1 MRRRNAKSRDG
12 VRAVGSALLGALRRI
27 DELVKS
33 WPGLATLAALAL
45 AAGAWLLPRLASD
58 QSLPSSLMPSAHMAL
73 VDTVVKDNVGSYPS
87 HSRLEVI
94 LHNTGGRL
102 AVVNRAQVTILKV
115 QALPLCFTQGD
126 LPVSNTYG
134 VLLSASAQPGD
145 VVTIPLHQQL
155 RADEADR
162 FGISLGVESGDGKS
176 LQGVYLFEI
185 EVSLQSDEPEGSL
198 NVGRVLVALPDA
210 LIAPVYYLAEGSA
223 EMLNQYYNADGEP
236 AREAWA
242 GPMPCWRSNAAVLR
256 RILAGPAIR
265 SHELEEVE
273 ESMVNPTFAAFEGPV
288 G

>member
-1 MRRRNAKSRDG
+1 
-12 VRAVGSALLGALRRI
+12 
-27 DELVKS
+27 
-33 WPGLATLAALAL
+33 
-45 AAGAWLLPRLASD
+45 
-58 QSLPSSLMPSAHMAL
+58 MAL